1 MPKYLFSAS
10 LTESGLKGVLKEGG
24 TSREAAL
31 KKTAA
36 SVGGTLEAFY
46 FAFGED
52 DVILIV
58 DLPDASAAAAL
69 AMNTTASGAVF
80 VRTTVLL
87 TPKEMDQ
94 ASKTKVS
101 YRPPGT

>member
-10 LTESGLKGVLKEGG
+10 LTESGLNGVLKEGG

-31 KKTAA
+31 RETAA

-52 DVILIV
+52 DVYLIV

-69 AMNTTASGAVF
+69 AMNTTASGAVQ
-80 VRTTVLL
+80 VRTTVLI
-87 TPKEMDQ
+87 TPEEMDQ

-101 YRPPGT
+101 YRPPGA